1 MKLSFFLALRIIMRS
16 DKGSIVLT
24 ALILLVV
31 FLNLLFVD
39 AIFAGITKTMDDG
52 KIDYQY
58 GEVIIEPEDGKR
70 YIKDAVHVVDA
81 LRDFSYVRDITAR
94 IATGAVV
101 SFDKNDDGRNIARLR
116 TLIVGIDPKTDN
128 YAIDIASHVIEG
140 RYLRNTDRGKIL
152 LGADAAGGY
161 TSSVF
166 ADDLEGVRTGDV
178 VTVVFENGI
187 VKDFDVIGIYRTKN
201 FEVDARALIVRDD
214 FNAIFGTTNEAS
226 EIIVR
231 LNDRSQSR
239 QAMADARALGFD
251 RYEISDWNDK
261 LSFGRTIN
269 ESFAKVNT
277 ILRVIGSI
285 VAGLVIFIVIF
296 VDIVNR
302 RKQIGILKAIGIPD
316 RTIIYS
322 YVIRGMFYTV
332 IGIVFGYLLMRYGV
346 VTFFQAHPIDF
357 PMGWM
362 VPLIKERALRS
373 GIILFTLAGLIGSL
387 VPAFKEVRK
396 RILSLMH

>member
-1 MKLSFFLALRIIMRS
+1 M
-16 DKGSIVLT
+16 LT

-58 GEVIIEPEDGKR
+58 GEMIIEPANGDR
-70 YIKDAVHVVDA
+70 YIKDTTRIVDA

-94 IATGAVV
+94 IATGAAV
-101 SFDKNDDGRNIARLR
+101 SFDKNNDGRDVAHLR
-116 TLIVGIDPKTDN
+116 TLVVGVNPDTDN
-128 YAIDIASHVIEG
+128 NAIDIASHIIEG
-140 RYLRNTDRGKIL
+140 RYLRSTDRGKIL

-161 TSSVF
+161 KSSVF
-166 ADDLEGVRTGDV
+166 ADDLDGVRTGDV
-178 VTVVFENGI
+178 VTVAFENGI

-214 FNAIFGTTNEAS
+214 FNAIFATTNEAS

-231 LNDRSQSR
+231 LNNRSQSQR
-239 QAMADARALGFD
+239 AMADARALGFD
-251 RYEISDWNDK
+251 RYKISDWNDK

-316 RTIIYS
+316 RAIIYS
-322 YVIRGMFYTV
+322 YIIRGMFYTI

-373 GIILFTLAGLIGSL
+373 GIILFTLAGFIGSL
-387 VPAFKEVRK
+387 LPAFKEVRK
-396 RILSLMH
+396 RILLLMR